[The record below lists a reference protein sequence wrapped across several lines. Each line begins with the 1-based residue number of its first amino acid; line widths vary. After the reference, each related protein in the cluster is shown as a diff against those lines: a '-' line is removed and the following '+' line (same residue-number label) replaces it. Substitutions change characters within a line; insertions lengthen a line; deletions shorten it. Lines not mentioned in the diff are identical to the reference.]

1 MRGIY
6 KTRHYTTSHMAV
18 SYQIPEDIKR
28 MLDAIK
34 ARLREF
40 LEMEYVRTG
49 RVREIEKLWLAL
61 EFPEYIRYRDTE
73 WNPHSMEL
81 TQYEDDIIRFMST
94 HLRGIIPEEAIANAD
109 LAYIIKFSTT
119 SMRIRDIL
127 YQALVETIQELEEVK
142 RVLMEEVKSNL
153 KLLDRESKE
162 LALALYLDGDI
173 VRDGRLILV
182 NTYLETVFMP
192 TLRIIFRRRDLNEE
206 KLKEAVT
213 ELIKYGL
220 LAHASWKF
228 MNMIFNMYIVPPF
241 LTDLWSQLPLH
252 IDIAIP
258 KFRAIEIEQRKHL
271 QSLLEELKRLID
283 ENKRED
289 ALKKINEL
297 RQLIDKILL
306 T

>member
-1 MRGIY
+1 M
-6 KTRHYTTSHMAV
+6 KS
-18 SYQIPEDIKR
+18 K
-28 MLDAIK
+28 
-34 ARLREF
+34 LREF
-40 LEMEYVRTG
+40 LEMEYVKTG

-73 WNPHSMEL
+73 WNPHSVEL

-94 HLRGIIPEEAIANAD
+94 YLRGIIPEEAIINAD

-119 SMRIRDIL
+119 SMRVRDIL

-142 RVLMEEVKSNL
+142 KVLAEEVKKNL

-173 VRDGRLILV
+173 VRDGRLILI

-192 TLRIIFRRRDLNEE
+192 TVRIIFRRRDINEE
-206 KLKEAVT
+206 KLKEAVN
-213 ELIKYGL
+213 ELVKYGL
-220 LAHASWKF
+220 IAHASWKM

-241 LTDLWSQLPLH
+241 LTDLWNQLPLH
-252 IDIAIP
+252 LDISIP
-258 KFRAIEIEQRKHL
+258 KFRAVELEQRKHVHNI
-271 QSLLEELKRLID
+271 LEELKRLI
-283 ENKRED
+283 EEGKKED
-289 ALKKINEL
+289 AVRKIDELK
-297 RQLIDKILL
+297 RVIDKILL